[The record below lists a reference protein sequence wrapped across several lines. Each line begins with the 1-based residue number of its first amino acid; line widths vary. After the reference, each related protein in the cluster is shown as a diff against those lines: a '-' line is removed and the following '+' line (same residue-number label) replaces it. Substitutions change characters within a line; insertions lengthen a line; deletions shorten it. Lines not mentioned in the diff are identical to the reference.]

1 MPNFDTS
8 VLLEPPSMVMLQE
21 MWKRKQVEETNLSV
35 RTINCLFNSNISNLF
50 EVANKSESELL
61 KIKNF
66 GRKSLVEIRQLLSY
80 FFEFTDDIH
89 THNVHTETFIE
100 RMQKKQQRRTTMK
113 SPQTFRVIFR
123 IRRVV
128 DWNGVNPVRKPD
140 NQCFILAEGLS
151 EEEAIQNIAERN
163 HETLC
168 FSYEPETEVDFLKSY
183 FLPPKNESEK

>member
-1 MPNFDTS
+1 M
-8 VLLEPPSMVMLQE
+8 
-21 MWKRKQVEETNLSV
+21 
-35 RTINCLFNSNISNLF
+35 
-50 EVANKSESELL
+50 
-61 KIKNF
+61 
-66 GRKSLVEIRQLLSY
+66 
-80 FFEFTDDIH
+80 
-89 THNVHTETFIE
+89 
-100 RMQKKQQRRTTMK
+100 KK
-113 SPQTFRVIFR
+113 PQTFRVIFR

-151 EEEAIQNIAERN
+151 EEEAIQNIAKRN